1 MNFINQKKTKE
12 KENTKLLERILK
24 EYSGEY
30 LENIDFDYDLGF
42 GKEAIQFTAKE
53 VEFRRDL
60 LKKFGIPLELSTGK
74 IKTIKLKVKS
84 LISLKNFSL
93 EISDLELNIETI
105 HINKDY
111 KKNFFLYRQKILNE
125 WENKHKK
132 IFNSMTKNSLLES
145 FIVDRLIPIKIDIK
159 NIKIVINDTISSK
172 RKIYEI
178 VLRIDSI
185 HSVGTNSMNQEIDSV
200 DNEDLIFRT
209 LEINGFSVKIF
220 RIDNINSEKRDAIYL
235 GTILNDF
242 DMGVKLSFLR
252 SYNKKSLKET
262 PLLDLIIEFKTP
274 LIINLTIQNINILQN
289 VLNYL
294 TKIKKVEKYWINRP
308 DFKEEGK
315 INEADSIKW
324 FKYAFRVLRNEIRN
338 NKRQNYELITLIEK
352 IISMEK
358 YIQYYKESHKLIIAP
373 WIHQKDHKM
382 ELQNLENKMSIDDII
397 YCREL
402 AFAELLTEGRAF
414 CASGE
419 VGEGYKPFV
428 HLWEF
433 YVNDLRTKWMNK
445 DDSEIKTIKL
455 TDNERRELMTLWKN
469 DRDMVLLSYIK
480 GEPNHPNDKIFQINL
495 KFDLIMINFLK
506 AYEESE
512 RKTKLAKDSM
522 IEFQKI
528 LYHKKL
534 KEKCLNFLSFSQF
547 SLDINDEQLESYIK
561 DEIKIDNNIDS
572 DEDDIGNESS
582 ILSRSNN
589 KNNSKEQNSSIN
601 EKEESCIYIDD
612 INVEGEKNEEESIK
626 DINDINNEQGN
637 FTNRLL
643 RKKTSLSNKKSIK
656 NIACKTLFSFV
667 FLYTSIS
674 GNMKRNEAA
683 NGIINISKFKFIDHD
698 YTFIKINSYKNLID
712 IFRNRIFDEIKGKN
726 NTINMSSSSRSID
739 ENIKFKDSIFSFLI
753 DILKQQKLREII
765 LGEYFKDENKFFN
778 NYEDYFGF
786 KRCKEENLGLTTL
799 KNHFSKIV
807 IDFLINSQVFSEI
820 RERMMNK
827 LNTLKTK
834 KKNKNLNSQE
844 QDEFLK
850 KILVKNFDKQINKDN
865 KRLYDPEIQEKFIKT
880 MVSDLNSIFEIL
892 GFDII
897 CYVISFFYVFYL
909 HDSQFSSVL
918 VEHLSFN
925 EAKEQEFLKI
935 NFKRKGREYPN
946 YIMNS
951 VDDLIKNQESEIE
964 NDEPNITINGE
975 IKQNVEINLTNESIA
990 EIKILMPEITAYEN
1004 NIYVGNILNDLT
1016 KSYVNIFDDYRKIKA
1031 KRRVFEEL
1039 KKKNDINYE
1048 PIEMVY
1054 IDNISNH
1061 IKEITNK
1068 ENNMTFEF
1076 NENVKML
1083 IRVYDKI
1090 HFYNTELNSCITL
1103 ELKDLIFEKNK
1114 IRSLVPFP
1122 NNDNNL
1128 PENYEMSKICKT
1140 IFCSHLKIGSIE
1152 LSIDNNVPILNT
1164 DIEMN
1169 KYYSLMK
1176 NSLYIPDSIMDV
1188 HTNQFEFNLYPCVFK
1203 LIKNIQNISSYEELY
1218 EFLYNRKEKEVKKF
1232 LEKNFSII
1240 KNNFLRFIQ
1249 NLTTIFNAEN
1259 KNEENNEIKPLE
1271 YYLEKRNNNI
1281 IMYTVGHCEGG
1292 NGKGIIVNVFR
1303 KDQIKI
1309 NDKRFN
1315 INSSNKNEEEFEI
1328 NDPISSFFSFKS
1340 NFLLF
1345 QIKRNLFFETRQ
1357 IWLCPISTP
1366 EISTFEKILIELNES
1381 EPLKFSSN
1389 EYLFCL
1395 FLVESLK
1402 NHIKFHPLQKDF
1414 PYDEAIEVKDLNL
1427 NCVFKQTSYFYE
1439 QNKKMRDIYLNRFS
1453 EMLNKDNVSE
1463 ESKYLSKI
1471 GIFINLIDM
1480 HIQLNNNKN
1489 LIVLYFNI
1497 MKIMSQYKY
1506 DNFYEFFHKKVFSQ
1520 EFEFSNQNSFK
1531 NNLENNIININSK
1544 KSKKSS
1550 FVKVKSKTQI
1560 YNLYP
1565 DILEYLENSIH
1576 VNEVSINK
1584 MYIDIFFNEETKKN
1598 EEIKTLR
1605 FILDINNIIYNE
1617 NEMNVNDINKNKTLA
1632 KFFIESFLLSLSI
1645 PKNFVNKKDF
1655 DSPERIP
1662 IWDTKIMMKKFTEME
1677 QEPISEKEKIIVN
1690 IEKLYLKLF
1699 TDNTV
1704 IFEIDNIFKIGFEH
1718 NIEGDEIE
1726 FENIL
1731 SIIPK
1736 GNEKEDEKNLM
1747 EKYEKYITKNINKK
1761 KIYDGNQKCVEIKFK
1776 KNDIYE
1782 RDFELDKYK
1791 NTFSHFF
1798 GIKKILYVLKS
1809 TFSYKFIFTAEGTFN
1824 IFILNIPNRIFD
1836 YIYYFKNWT
1845 KLFYLMIEVVYP
1857 QKKEKEKEKEKVKK
1871 KNNIKNFYTQIYQ
1884 EEKLLNENELNKS
1897 TDVPI
1902 KGDEKKIMGIKFPLI
1917 CISLSKNQ
1925 KDFQNFIFYNS
1936 TLELLKND
1944 NNEKLLRLKIKDFHW
1959 KVNESSCQN
1968 LIIKNQKYPTKNILE
1983 FQMVLDNK
1991 DILRN
1996 NDKIIHQKIIKME
2009 FCEIVFLSKYINEIS
2024 LFLDINQ
2031 LCLNENPKKEKVYKL
2046 LNIEPISSEFI
2057 YGTFNNVNIII
2068 PESSISSNYMKLNFD
2083 SINIQILDDY
2093 NEIKIMPIYEK
2104 GLYIIDKNTL
2114 FGTNVEEVNDKN
2126 IKIPDLKE
2134 NQKLEK
2140 YLFGFRKVIA
2150 KCNKVTAKVIINK
2163 NKKTILKLDDIEVNI
2178 NIPKVDQISKL
2189 YEYYWKINNQNILPM
2204 KMGVEIN
2211 IKKTDINISMGDINA
2226 IQHFVDNNFDEKSPL
2241 YSEEEAVFNTM
2252 NLEAKINCKNDIN
2265 INIFK
2270 VFNEFFDNSKPIQK
2284 IGNKLPGYDDE
2295 ITYDTDFD

>member
-220 RIDNINSEKRDAIYL
+220 RIDNINSEKRDSIYL

-242 DMGVKLSFLR
+242 DMGIKSSFLR

-262 PLLDLIIEFKTP
+262 PLFDLIIEFKTP

-315 INEADSIKW
+315 INEVDSIKW

-373 WIHQKDHKM
+373 WIHQKDHKV
-382 ELQNLENKMSIDDII
+382 ELQNLENKMPIDDII

-506 AYEESE
+506 AFDENE
-512 RKTKLAKDSM
+512 KKNKNAKENM

-547 SLDINDEQLESYIK
+547 SLEINDEQLENYIK
-561 DEIKIDNNIDS
+561 DEIKIDNNLDS
-572 DEDDIGNESS
+572 DEEDIGNESS

-589 KNNSKEQNSSIN
+589 KNNSKELNTSIN

-637 FTNRLL
+637 FSNRLL

-656 NIACKTLFSFV
+656 NIASKTIFSFV

-674 GNMKRNEAA
+674 GNMKRNNAA
-683 NGIINISKFKFIDHD
+683 NGMINISKFKFIDHD
-698 YTFIKINSYKNLID
+698 YTFIKVNSYKNLID
-712 IFRNRIFDEIKGKN
+712 IFRNKIFDEIKGKN
-726 NTINMSSSSRSID
+726 STINLSSSRTID
-739 ENIKFKDSIFSFLI
+739 ENIKFKDSIFSFLM

-799 KNHFSKIV
+799 KNHFLKIV

-820 RERMMNK
+820 RERMMNI
-827 LNTLKTK
+827 LNKLKTK

-880 MVSDLNSIFEIL
+880 MVSDLNLIFEIL

-951 VDDLIKNQESEIE
+951 VEDLIKNQESEIE
-964 NDEPNITINGE
+964 NDEPNIMIDGE

-1031 KRRVFEEL
+1031 KRKVFEEL
-1039 KKKNDINYE
+1039 KKKNEINFE

-1068 ENNMTFEF
+1068 QKNMNFEF
-1076 NENVKML
+1076 NENVKIL

-1090 HFYNTELNSCITL
+1090 HFYNSEINSCVTL
-1103 ELKDLIFEKNK
+1103 ELKDILFEKNK
-1114 IRSLVPFP
+1114 VRSLVPFP

-1140 IFCSHLKIGSIE
+1140 LFCSHLKIGSIE
-1152 LSIDNNVPILNT
+1152 LSIDNNVPILKT

-1169 KYYSLMK
+1169 NYYSLMK
-1176 NSLYIPDSIMDV
+1176 NSLFIPDSIMDV

-1203 LIKNIQNISSYEELY
+1203 LLKNIQNISAYEELY

-1240 KNNFLRFIQ
+1240 KNNFIRFIQ

-1259 KNEENNEIKPLE
+1259 KKEEDNDIKPLE

-1281 IMYTVGHCEGG
+1281 MMYTVGHCEGG

-1309 NDKRFN
+1309 NEKHY
-1315 INSSNKNEEEFEI
+1315 INNKNDEEEYEI
-1328 NDPISSFFSFKS
+1328 KDSISSFFSFKS

-1402 NHIKFHPLQKDF
+1402 NHMKFHPLHKDF

-1427 NCVFKQTSYFYE
+1427 NCLFKQTSYFYE
-1439 QNKKMRDIYLNRFS
+1439 QNKKMREIYLNRFS
-1453 EMLNKDNVSE
+1453 EMLIKDNVSE
-1463 ESKYLSKI
+1463 ESKYLSKM

-1480 HIQLNNNKN
+1480 HFQLNNNKN

-1497 MKIMSQYKY
+1497 MEIMSQYKY
-1506 DNFYEFFHKKVFSQ
+1506 DNFYEFYNKKLFSQ
-1520 EFEFSNQNSFK
+1520 EFQYSNQNSYK
-1531 NNLENNIININSK
+1531 SYNIENNIMRNNSK

-1550 FVKVKSKTQI
+1550 FTKEKSKTEI

-1576 VNEVSINK
+1576 VNELSINK
-1584 MYIDIFFNEETKKN
+1584 MFIDIFFNEEPKNN

-1605 FILDINNIIYNE
+1605 FILDIKNLIYNE
-1617 NEMNVNDINKNKTLA
+1617 NVMSINDMNNNKTIA
-1632 KFFIESFLLSLSI
+1632 KFFIESFLLSLTI
-1645 PKNFVNKKDF
+1645 PKNFANRKDF
-1655 DSPERIP
+1655 DSDERIP
-1662 IWDTKIMMKKFTEME
+1662 IWDTKLMIKKFNEME
-1677 QEPISEKEKIIVN
+1677 KETISEKEKIIIN

-1699 TDNTV
+1699 TDNTI
-1704 IFEIDNIFKIGFEH
+1704 IFGIDDIFKIGFEH
-1718 NIEGDEIE
+1718 KIEGGEIE

-1736 GNEKEDEKNLM
+1736 GNEKEDEKKLM
-1747 EKYEKYITKNINKK
+1747 EKYEKYISKNINKQ
-1761 KIYDGNQKCVEIKFK
+1761 KIYDSSNKKCIEIKFK
-1776 KNDIYE
+1776 KNEMNE
-1782 RDFELDKYK
+1782 RIFELDKYN
-1791 NTFSHFF
+1791 NTFSHFS
-1798 GIKKILYVLKS
+1798 GIKKMIYILQS
-1809 TFSYKFIFTAEGTFN
+1809 TFSYKLIFTAEGKFN

-1836 YIYYFKNWT
+1836 YIYYFNNWI
-1845 KLFYLMIEVVYP
+1845 KLFYLMVDVIYP
-1857 QKKEKEKEKEKVKK
+1857 QKKKEKENEKK
-1871 KNNIKNFYTQIYQ
+1871 K
-1884 EEKLLNENELNKS
+1884 
-1897 TDVPI
+1897 
-1902 KGDEKKIMGIKFPLI
+1902 KK
-1917 CISLSKNQ
+1917 
-1925 KDFQNFIFYNS
+1925 
-1936 TLELLKND
+1936 
-1944 NNEKLLRLKIKDFHW
+1944 
-1959 KVNESSCQN
+1959 
-1968 LIIKNQKYPTKNILE
+1968 
-1983 FQMVLDNK
+1983 
-1991 DILRN
+1991 
-1996 NDKIIHQKIIKME
+1996 
-2009 FCEIVFLSKYINEIS
+2009 
-2024 LFLDINQ
+2024 
-2031 LCLNENPKKEKVYKL
+2031 
-2046 LNIEPISSEFI
+2046 
-2057 YGTFNNVNIII
+2057 
-2068 PESSISSNYMKLNFD
+2068 
-2083 SINIQILDDY
+2083 
-2093 NEIKIMPIYEK
+2093 
-2104 GLYIIDKNTL
+2104 
-2114 FGTNVEEVNDKN
+2114 
-2126 IKIPDLKE
+2126 
-2134 NQKLEK
+2134 
-2140 YLFGFRKVIA
+2140 
-2150 KCNKVTAKVIINK
+2150 
-2163 NKKTILKLDDIEVNI
+2163 
-2178 NIPKVDQISKL
+2178 
-2189 YEYYWKINNQNILPM
+2189 
-2204 KMGVEIN
+2204 
-2211 IKKTDINISMGDINA
+2211 
-2226 IQHFVDNNFDEKSPL
+2226 
-2241 YSEEEAVFNTM
+2241 
-2252 NLEAKINCKNDIN
+2252 
-2265 INIFK
+2265 
-2270 VFNEFFDNSKPIQK
+2270 
-2284 IGNKLPGYDDE
+2284 
-2295 ITYDTDFD
+2295 